1 MSSGKNILV
10 CVTQQKTCERLIRNA
25 SEMIKDP
32 GDNLFVLHVAK
43 NDWNFLNNIKESE
56 ALEYLFG
63 ISKSVGANLTVLRSD
78 KIVETIAKFVEDNKI
93 NYLVMGESPNDHKEN
108 NFYSA
113 LKAILKNVEIYV
125 VPANL

>member
-1 MSSGKNILV
+1 
-10 CVTQQKTCERLIRNA
+10 
-25 SEMIKDP
+25 MIKDP